1 MSASTLLQKFG
12 WRRLSRLEIVQLVS
26 LTIIAIVVVSPLII
40 LVVASLKPDR
50 FAILADMGS
59 MRAFWVDDPT
69 LNNYREILS
78 FDGALPFGRYL
89 VNSVFILLTTV
100 TGGLLINSMAAFVLA
115 WGQMRG
121 RALILSVLIALY
133 IIPQESIVMPLLV
146 LVNKLGMSDGFSAQI
161 LPWMASPIYI
171 FLFYQFFKQV
181 PKDIVEAARMDGAS
195 LFRIYWSIFV
205 PLSLPVMATVTILL
219 GIDMWNQ
226 YLWPMLVTQSDY
238 ARPISV
244 AIAGFFGQDTVFWN
258 TAMAAS
264 VLMMVPVLVFY
275 LFFQKWFM
283 NSFAGAVKG

>member
-1 MSASTLLQKFG
+1 MSASAFLQKFG
-12 WRRLSRLEIVQLVS
+12 WRRLSRLEVVQLVS

-121 RALILSVLIALY
+121 RAVILSVLIALY

-219 GIDMWNQ
+219 GIEMWNQ

>member
-1 MSASTLLQKFG
+1 MSASAFLQKFG
-12 WRRLSRLEIVQLVS
+12 WRRLSRLEVVQLVS

-100 TGGLLINSMAAFVLA
+100 TGGLLLNSMAAFVLA

-121 RALILSVLIALY
+121 RAVILSVLIALY

-219 GIDMWNQ
+219 GIEMWNQ

>member
-1 MSASTLLQKFG
+1 MSAGTLLQKFG
-12 WRRLSRLEIVQLVS
+12 WRRLSTLEIVQLVS

-146 LVNKLGMSDGFSAQI
+146 LVNKLGMADGFSAQI

-219 GIDMWNQ
+219 GIEMWNQ

>member
-121 RALILSVLIALY
+121 RAVILSVLIALY

-219 GIDMWNQ
+219 GIEMWNQ

>member
-121 RALILSVLIALY
+121 RAVILSVLIALY

-171 FLFYQFFKQV
+171 FLFYQFFRQV

>member
-121 RALILSVLIALY
+121 RAVILSVLIALY

>member
-1 MSASTLLQKFG
+1 MSASAFLQKFG

-100 TGGLLINSMAAFVLA
+100 TGGLLLNSMAAFVLA

-121 RALILSVLIALY
+121 RAVILSVLIALY

-219 GIDMWNQ
+219 GIEMWNQ

>member
-121 RALILSVLIALY
+121 RAVILSVLIALY

-171 FLFYQFFKQV
+171 FLFYQFFRQV

-219 GIDMWNQ
+219 GIEMWNQ

>member
-1 MSASTLLQKFG
+1 MSAGTLLQKFG
-12 WRRLSRLEIVQLVS
+12 WRRLSTLEIVQLVS

-40 LVVASLKPDR
+40 LLVASLKPDR

-146 LVNKLGMSDGFSAQI
+146 LVNKLGMADGFSAQI

-219 GIDMWNQ
+219 GIEMWNQ